1 MKVLSSILTAIV
13 ALPICIS
20 IVGSYIVGTKALISQ
35 EIHASMYWFSHNLSS
50 EPAMMILIG
59 ASLIA
64 VAGFG
69 RKRLLKKDN
78 KQKNKQNLSSAI
90 PPYPDPV
97 PWKKDA

>member
-1 MKVLSSILTAIV
+1 MTDPVTL
-13 ALPICIS
+13 ALNLFIEP
-20 IVGSYIVGTKALISQ
+20 YIFETKTLISQ
-35 EIHASMYWFSHNLSS
+35 EVHASMYVVSHNLSS

-64 VAGFG
+64 VAGIG

-78 KQKNKQNLSSAI
+78 DQKNKQNLSSAI

-97 PWKKDA
+97 PWKKEA